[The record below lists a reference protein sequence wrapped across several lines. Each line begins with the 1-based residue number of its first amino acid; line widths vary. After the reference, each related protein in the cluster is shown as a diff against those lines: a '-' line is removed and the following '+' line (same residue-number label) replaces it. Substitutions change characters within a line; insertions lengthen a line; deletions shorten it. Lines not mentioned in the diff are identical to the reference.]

1 MNSHLKD
8 YWTYK
13 DWVEDVMIAFK
24 NNMEAI
30 DNPGLHA
37 LNQIREMLSNKK
49 LILSGGPFLDYNREP
64 FSSIRRQIL
73 QLDSHSLSFFSLA
86 ATYGL
91 GGCEEYIRDN
101 FDENERMEAFTKV
114 Y

>member
-1 MNSHLKD
+1 
-8 YWTYK
+8 
-13 DWVEDVMIAFK
+13 MIVFK

-37 LNQIREMLSNKK
+37 LNRIREMLYDKK
-49 LILSGGPFLDYNREP
+49 LIFSGGPFLDYNREP
-64 FSSIRRQIL
+64 FTSIRRQIL
-73 QLDSHSLSFFSLA
+73 HLDSHSLSFFSLA

-91 GGCEEYIRDN
+91 GGCDEYIDKY
-101 FDENERMEAFTKV
+101 FDENKRMEALTKV

>member
-1 MNSHLKD
+1 
-8 YWTYK
+8 
-13 DWVEDVMIAFK
+13 MIAFK
-24 NNMEAI
+24 NNMKAI
-30 DNPGLHA
+30 ENPALHA
-37 LNQIREMLSNKK
+37 LNQIRDMLSNKK

-64 FSSIRRQIL
+64 FNSIRRQIL

-91 GGCEEYIRDN
+91 SGCNQYIEYN
-101 FDENERMEAFTKV
+101 FDENEMMEAFTKV

>member
-1 MNSHLKD
+1 
-8 YWTYK
+8 
-13 DWVEDVMIAFK
+13 
-24 NNMEAI
+24 MEAI

-37 LNQIREMLSNKK
+37 LNQIRDMVYDKK
-49 LILSGGPFLDYNREP
+49 LILSGGPFLDYNSEP
-64 FSSIRRQIL
+64 FTSICRQIL
-73 QLDSHSLSFFSLA
+73 QLDSHSITFFSLA

-91 GGCEEYIRDN
+91 AGCFHYIINN